1 MKKLKGWLLVIGAV
15 LIVGAIGSE
24 QIGAIDFTRAI
35 TQCLI
40 GMPMF
45 AYGVM

>member
-1 MKKLKGWLLVIGAV
+1 MKKILGIIGAILVIGSIGACDTE
-15 LIVGAIGSE
+15 AIGFG
-24 QIGAIDFTRAI
+24 QAV

-45 AYGVM
+45 AFGVM

>member
-1 MKKLKGWLLVIGAV
+1 MKKIKDLCLVVGAV

-24 QIGAIDFTRAI
+24 QIGAIGFGQAVK
-35 TQCLI
+35 QCLI

-45 AYGVM
+45 AFGVM

>member
-1 MKKLKGWLLVIGAV
+1 MKKILTIIGGA

-24 QIGAIDFTRAI
+24 QIGVIGFGQAI

-40 GMPMF
+40 GLPIF
-45 AYGVM
+45 AMGCM

>member
-1 MKKLKGWLLVIGAV
+1 MKKILGIIGAV
-15 LIVGAIGSE
+15 LVVGAIGSE
-24 QIGAIDFTRAI
+24 QIGVIGFGQAV

-45 AYGVM
+45 AFGVM

>member
-1 MKKLKGWLLVIGAV
+1 MKKILGIIGAV

-24 QIGAIDFTRAI
+24 QIGVMGFGKAF

-45 AYGVM
+45 AFGVM